1 MKAVLDTNILVS
13 GIFFGGVPRK
23 VLDAWAEGRFEL
35 VLTPSIFDEYN
46 RTCDRLA
53 ISHPGLD
60 YQAVLATVVGHGT
73 LIADPV
79 PTEPITADPDD
90 DKFMLCAQS
99 AGATVVSGDKH
110 LLDASSWEG
119 IQVLRARDFL
129 AVLVR
134 TETGLP

>member
-1 MKAVLDTNILVS
+1 VKAVLDTNILVS

-35 VLTPSIFDEYN
+35 LLTPSIFDEYN

-79 PTEPITADPDD
+79 PTGSITADPDD

-99 AGATVVSGDKH
+99 ARATVVSGDKH
-110 LLDASSWEG
+110 LLDASGWEG

-129 AVLVR
+129 ALLVR
-134 TETGLP
+134 PETDLR